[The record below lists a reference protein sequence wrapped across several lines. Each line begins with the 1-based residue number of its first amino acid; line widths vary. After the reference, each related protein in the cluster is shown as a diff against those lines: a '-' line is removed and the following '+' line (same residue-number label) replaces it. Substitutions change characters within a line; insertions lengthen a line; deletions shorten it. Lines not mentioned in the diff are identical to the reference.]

1 MGSKQHAFV
10 YVETDLP
17 EGVTL
22 SDWRRANSQRR
33 TRSGRLTPAPAS
45 LGVGSPNV
53 RTMPTTTPKNTA
65 PAAPPQRAEHAASGH
80 RYVRPTVQEIRRHG
94 EPFVPQRRAA

>member
-17 EGVTL
+17 DGVTL
-22 SDWRRANSQRR
+22 SDWRRAKAHVNA
-33 TRSGRLTPAPAS
+33 RSGRLTPAPAS
-45 LGVGSPNV
+45 LGVGTTNV
-53 RTMPTTTPKNTA
+53 STMPTTTPKTTA
-65 PAAPPQRAEHAASGH
+65 PAPTTRPAEHPASGH

-94 EPFVPQRRAA
+94 EASVPQQRAA